1 MNEYKVEEMM
11 NLSEDEQLEWLD
23 EAMSDPNGVLVF
35 GEEE

>member
-23 EAMSDPNGVLVF
+23 KAMSDPNGVLVF